1 MRKFQAELPRN
12 FYNVW
17 EDRTVLME
25 NPCAAVYWL
34 SGVLEILSRAPFFR
48 FFPFNTHAEILP
60 HLYKQN
66 YTMCI
71 PALRL
76 YYLVSMNKFKAQII
90 LKIENSGRTQEHRS
104 TLVKKLVSIKFSSN
118 CHVSC
123 QLISYRLF

>member
-1 MRKFQAELPRN
+1 
-12 FYNVW
+12 
-17 EDRTVLME
+17 ME
-25 NPCAAVYWL
+25 NPCAAVYCL
-34 SGVLEILSRAPFFR
+34 SALLETLYRVTLFR

-90 LKIENSGRTQEHRS
+90 LKIENSGRTQEYRS

-118 CHVSC
+118 RHVSC